1 MQFSFNH
8 LDSLIIWVFLKRYP
22 ICCLTSLILLRIFE
36 WQCRNAFF
44 NAKHNNYNF
53 AMFIKSIVHDCNYI
67 FWHFN
72 VFPIWNTSLPSRRT
86 PFQLTFESLCK
97 IFSRRRQYQICWI
110 LIKANHHLLWCPSSS
125 KRISI
130 LVYWFFLFFLDL
142 SP

>member
-1 MQFSFNH
+1 
-8 LDSLIIWVFLKRYP
+8 
-22 ICCLTSLILLRIFE
+22 
-36 WQCRNAFF
+36 
-44 NAKHNNYNF
+44 
-53 AMFIKSIVHDCNYI
+53 MFIKSIVLDYNYI

-97 IFSRRRQYQICWI
+97 IFNRRRQYQICWI
-110 LIKANHHLLWCPSSS
+110 LIKATHHLLWCPNSS

-142 SP
+142 SPWMPFLWFSIKTSSFQKSCLQFYLIIKFHMCVYNPFLYFINRAKGIFLVMDFY